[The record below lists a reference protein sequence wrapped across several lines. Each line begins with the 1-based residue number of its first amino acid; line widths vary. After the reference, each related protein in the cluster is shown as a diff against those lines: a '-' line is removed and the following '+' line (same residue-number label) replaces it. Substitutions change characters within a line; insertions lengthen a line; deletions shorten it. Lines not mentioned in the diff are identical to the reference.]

1 MCFADVR
8 SQAKISKSQ
17 RKYSR
22 WMNSKSMERDGRKG
36 VASPP
41 SSGREGG
48 DDCGYCKQDEV
59 GKKGYVT
66 KDFWWR

>member
-1 MCFADVR
+1 
-8 SQAKISKSQ
+8 
-17 RKYSR
+17 
-22 WMNSKSMERDGRKG
+22 MNSKSMERDGRKG